1 MEEILLDIDHH
12 VLVARMTELGAME
25 TVNGTLNVKAVIQ
38 REVISLTHQKN
49 IIIYWTRKE
58 NSLEMTNDIITLVL
72 KYPSQYARLTEIV
85 GGNDLGVGIFIGGF
99 WAGVGA

>member
-1 MEEILLDIDHH
+1 MEDSLLHIDHH

-49 IIIYWTRKE
+49 IIIYWT
-58 NSLEMTNDIITLVL
+58 LEMTNDILTLVL
-72 KYPSQYARLTEIV
+72 KSFE
-85 GGNDLGVGIFIGGF
+85 NS
-99 WAGVGA
+99 